1 MDDSLYGTIRYT
13 VTPVKGV
20 WPWWDTATPVAWK
33 DKVFVSSKLC
43 WVSFV
48 WRLSAGL
55 KYPEALVSEKNW
67 DEVIFTVVV
76 ERSVELYL
84 TRCEENVY
92 GSLEV
97 YWLGD
102 IVSEFLLV
110 RCRRIWPVFCSTLTE
125 DVIRSVFDWLC
136 IILTYD
142 EVCRVQGR
150 AASTAF
156 CVVSS
161 VACTF
166 VWDDSNVVPV
176 NYLRVK

>member
-1 MDDSLYGTIRYT
+1 M
-13 VTPVKGV
+13 
-20 WPWWDTATPVAWK
+20 
-33 DKVFVSSKLC
+33 
-43 WVSFV
+43 
-48 WRLSAGL
+48 
-55 KYPEALVSEKNW
+55 
-67 DEVIFTVVV
+67 
-76 ERSVELYL
+76 ELYL
-84 TRCEENVY
+84 TRCEENLY

-102 IVSEFLLV
+102 IASEFLLV
-110 RCRRIWPVFCSTLTE
+110 RCRRSVFCSTLTE
-125 DVIRSVFDWLC
+125 DVVRSVFDWLC

-166 VWDDSNVVPV
+166 V
-176 NYLRVK
+176 